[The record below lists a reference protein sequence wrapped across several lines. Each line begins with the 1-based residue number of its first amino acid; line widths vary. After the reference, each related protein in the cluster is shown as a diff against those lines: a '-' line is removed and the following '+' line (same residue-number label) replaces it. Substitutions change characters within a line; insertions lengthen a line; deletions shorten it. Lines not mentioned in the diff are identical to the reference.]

1 MQIRFL
7 YRKKLDQIYF
17 LTYKLKI
24 FFLILKMNFEL
35 ITIFFLCAKF
45 SNVADI
51 ISKFSKKNESEFSR
65 KSFEQRVLKDDE
77 RKRIENSGTT
87 ESNGYTQLDADV
99 SAINK
104 EIFRNVAESNDV
116 VSSYSRHVY
125 QEPSIT
131 SLEKTDDLNHKPV
144 VVKLIRKVS
153 LSTEKDKILEGL
165 DENINLLMNFV
176 GNQEVKKFQTYEPL
190 VDNGNFNVVD
200 ELIDQAVT
208 EKNNLQVDEKLQL
221 IDEKD
226 LEELNELFE
235 ELSRYE
241 DPAATE
247 ESFLKQD
254 TRNLEE
260 LDLHA
265 AVLFELGDP
274 TYSEIE
280 CLDPQMHSLND
291 AESPHVVFPSNDNL
305 KRCISRK
312 SIDASSYKGETP
324 LSMFGSGIVVH
335 SNFSEEI
342 NGGNIGTID
351 NKKNAKKSKNKKS
364 NSFCIPCV
372 SGNISDDPEDE
383 KIKLTAKKQ
392 LVY

>member
-1 MQIRFL
+1 
-7 YRKKLDQIYF
+7 
-17 LTYKLKI
+17 
-24 FFLILKMNFEL
+24 MNFEL
-35 ITIFFLCAKF
+35 IIIFFLCATF

-65 KSFEQRVLKDDE
+65 KSFEQRLLKDNE
-77 RKRIENSGTT
+77 RKRNEITGTT
-87 ESNGYTQLDADV
+87 ESNGYPQFDADV
-99 SAINK
+99 SAINN
-104 EIFRNVAESNDV
+104 EIVSNVGESNDD
-116 VSSYSRHVY
+116 VSSYSRHFY
-125 QEPSIT
+125 KEPSIT

-153 LSTEKDKILEGL
+153 LSAEKDKNLEGL

-176 GNQEVKKFQTYEPL
+176 GNSEVKQIQTNKPL
-190 VDNGNFNVVD
+190 VDNGNFNVD
-200 ELIDQAVT
+200 ELIDQVVT
-208 EKNNLQVDEKLQL
+208 EKNFIQVDEKLQL

-235 ELSRYE
+235 ELSRLK

-247 ESFLKQD
+247 ESSLKQGN
-254 TRNLEE
+254 RNLEE

-274 TYSEIE
+274 IYSEIE
-280 CLDPQMHSLND
+280 CFDPQMHSLRD
-291 AESPHVVFPSNDNL
+291 AENPHGLFPSNDNL

-324 LSMFGSGIVVH
+324 LSMFGSGIVMH

-342 NGGNIGTID
+342 NGGKIGTID
-351 NKKNAKKSKNKKS
+351 GKKNAKKSKNEKS